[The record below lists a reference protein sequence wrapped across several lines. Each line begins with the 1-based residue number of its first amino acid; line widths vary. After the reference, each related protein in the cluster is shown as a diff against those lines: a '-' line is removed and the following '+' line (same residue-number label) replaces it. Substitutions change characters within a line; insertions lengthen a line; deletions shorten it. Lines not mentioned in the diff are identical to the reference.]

1 MKRESLCLSGM
12 VRCWLKPE
20 VDMPLKKGKSKKAF
34 EYNIGELIRSGKPKR
49 QALAIAYDVKRRSK

>member
-1 MKRESLCLSGM
+1 MKRENWCLSGM

-34 EYNIGELIRSGKPKR
+34 EYNIGELVRSGRKVK
-49 QALAIAYDVKRRSK
+49 QAVAIAYDVKRRSK